1 MYLPHGMKD
10 RVTPSCVKDD
20 NVNTEDKLA
29 GVLQGPKLD
38 EGRQKLSKSKSNIN
52 SMKSVSTSV

>member
-1 MYLPHGMKD
+1 MYLPHGVRD
-10 RVTPSCVKDD
+10 RVTPSCDKDD

-38 EGRQKLSKSKSNIN
+38 EGRQKLVKAKVI
-52 SMKSVSTSV
+52 TIQ